1 MPPFHIDKLSD
12 EFGQYTLILTCEACK
27 HERVTVPKMLGA
39 LCGWD
44 AKLQDVA
51 RRLRCSKCGK
61 KQCTAKAVPPRRAGK
76 P

>member
-44 AKLQDVA
+44 AKL
-51 RRLRCSKCGK
+51 
-61 KQCTAKAVPPRRAGK
+61 
-76 P
+76 